1 MAKHSGKVAVITAST
16 EGIGFAIARKL
27 GLDGAH
33 VVISSRKQANVDQ
46 AINALKAENI
56 SVSGVAC
63 HVGKAS
69 DRRALLDKVEKDHGG
84 IDILVL
90 NAGVNP
96 YFGSIL
102 GTPES
107 AYDKIL
113 DINVKSTFMF
123 IQESVP
129 MIEKRGKGSIVIV
142 TSVGGY
148 VPSELLGIYG
158 VSKTALLGLV
168 KALVPELCSKNI
180 RVNGLAPGLIKTK
193 MSGALLSQGEEVAAQ
208 MIPINKV
215 GRPDDCAGIVSFLSS
230 DEAAYIT
237 GETVVVAGGVQSR
250 L

>member
-107 AYDKIL
+107 AYDKI
-113 DINVKSTFMF
+113 
-123 IQESVP
+123 
-129 MIEKRGKGSIVIV
+129 R
-142 TSVGGY
+142 
-148 VPSELLGIYG
+148 
-158 VSKTALLGLV
+158 
-168 KALVPELCSKNI
+168 
-180 RVNGLAPGLIKTK
+180 
-193 MSGALLSQGEEVAAQ
+193 
-208 MIPINKV
+208 
-215 GRPDDCAGIVSFLSS
+215 
-230 DEAAYIT
+230 
-237 GETVVVAGGVQSR
+237 
-250 L
+250 